1 MSVGSRCC
9 GRVRSVN
16 NVIQRFEKTLCNS
29 HTTTQKRTNNGF
41 HNTKK
46 HPAESRKPFVH
57 LCRAN
62 DHRNL
67 LRPFFVSGMWYSIL
81 EFLNVAGVVTN
92 SFLVAFTSSY
102 GRSWEGD
109 PTTSSRTELVFN
121 STSNATD
128 QVVIITE
135 HLAGPSRLWLII
147 GFEVSL
153 SIRRGQHLHFQ
164 SLHLYPIFT
173 VFSGKV
179 Y

>member
-1 MSVGSRCC
+1 
-9 GRVRSVN
+9 
-16 NVIQRFEKTLCNS
+16 
-29 HTTTQKRTNNGF
+29 
-41 HNTKK
+41 
-46 HPAESRKPFVH
+46 
-57 LCRAN
+57 
-62 DHRNL
+62 
-67 LRPFFVSGMWYSIL
+67 MWYSIL

-109 PTTSSRTELVFN
+109 PTTSSRTELVLN

-128 QVVIITE
+128 QFVIITE

-164 SLHLYPIFT
+164 SLYTYILYLQFLVENSTSVSKEIVNREFKKSIQPERLEQAAYRRKWYFFT
-173 VFSGKV
+173 C
-179 Y
+179 

>member
-1 MSVGSRCC
+1 
-9 GRVRSVN
+9 
-16 NVIQRFEKTLCNS
+16 
-29 HTTTQKRTNNGF
+29 
-41 HNTKK
+41 
-46 HPAESRKPFVH
+46 
-57 LCRAN
+57 
-62 DHRNL
+62 
-67 LRPFFVSGMWYSIL
+67 MWYSIL

-109 PTTSSRTELVFN
+109 PTTSNRTELVFN

-164 SLHLYPIFT
+164 SLHLYPMCT
-173 VFSGKV
+173 VLVENSTSVSKEIVNREFKKSIQPERLRTGGLQEKMV
-179 Y
+179 LLHLLKAAS

>member
-1 MSVGSRCC
+1 
-9 GRVRSVN
+9 
-16 NVIQRFEKTLCNS
+16 
-29 HTTTQKRTNNGF
+29 
-41 HNTKK
+41 
-46 HPAESRKPFVH
+46 
-57 LCRAN
+57 
-62 DHRNL
+62 
-67 LRPFFVSGMWYSIL
+67 MWYSIL

-102 GRSWEGD
+102 GRSWQGD
-109 PTTSSRTELVFN
+109 PTTSNRTELVFN

-173 VFSGKV
+173 VLVENSTSVSKEIVNREFKKSIQPERLRTGGLQEKMV
-179 Y
+179 LLHLLKAAS

>member
-1 MSVGSRCC
+1 MVS
-9 GRVRSVN
+9 
-16 NVIQRFEKTLCNS
+16 
-29 HTTTQKRTNNGF
+29 TTQR
-41 HNTKK
+41 NTLQN
-46 HPAESRKPFVH
+46 PGNSFVH
-57 LCRAN
+57 LCWAN

-67 LRPFFVSGMWYSIL
+67 FRPFFVSGMWYSIL

-109 PTTSSRTELVFN
+109 PTTSNRTELVFN

-128 QVVIITE
+128 QVVIFTE

-164 SLHLYPIFT
+164 SLHLYPIFKST
-173 VFSGKV
+173 SISKEIVNRGFNKADNQSVLEQAAYRRKWCFFAC
-179 Y
+179 

>member
-1 MSVGSRCC
+1 
-9 GRVRSVN
+9 
-16 NVIQRFEKTLCNS
+16 
-29 HTTTQKRTNNGF
+29 
-41 HNTKK
+41 
-46 HPAESRKPFVH
+46 
-57 LCRAN
+57 
-62 DHRNL
+62 
-67 LRPFFVSGMWYSIL
+67 MWYSIL

-102 GRSWEGD
+102 GRSWESD
-109 PTTSSRTELVFN
+109 PTTSNRTELVFN

-153 SIRRGQHLHFQ
+153 SFRRGQHFHFQ

>member
-1 MSVGSRCC
+1 
-9 GRVRSVN
+9 
-16 NVIQRFEKTLCNS
+16 
-29 HTTTQKRTNNGF
+29 
-41 HNTKK
+41 
-46 HPAESRKPFVH
+46 
-57 LCRAN
+57 
-62 DHRNL
+62 
-67 LRPFFVSGMWYSIL
+67 MWYSIL

-164 SLHLYPIFT
+164 SLYTYILYLQFLVENSTSVSKEIVNREFKKSIQPERLRTGGLQEKMVLLHLLKAA
-173 VFSGKV
+173 S
-179 Y
+179 

>member
-1 MSVGSRCC
+1 
-9 GRVRSVN
+9 
-16 NVIQRFEKTLCNS
+16 
-29 HTTTQKRTNNGF
+29 
-41 HNTKK
+41 
-46 HPAESRKPFVH
+46 
-57 LCRAN
+57 
-62 DHRNL
+62 
-67 LRPFFVSGMWYSIL
+67 MWYSIL

-109 PTTSSRTELVFN
+109 PTTSNRTELVFN

-128 QVVIITE
+128 QVVIFTE

-153 SIRRGQHLHFQ
+153 SIRSGQHFHFQ

>member
-1 MSVGSRCC
+1 
-9 GRVRSVN
+9 
-16 NVIQRFEKTLCNS
+16 
-29 HTTTQKRTNNGF
+29 
-41 HNTKK
+41 
-46 HPAESRKPFVH
+46 
-57 LCRAN
+57 
-62 DHRNL
+62 
-67 LRPFFVSGMWYSIL
+67 MWYSIL

-109 PTTSSRTELVFN
+109 ATTSNRTELVFN

-173 VFSGKV
+173 VLVENSTSVSKEIVNREFKKSIQPERLRTGGLQEKMV
-179 Y
+179 LLHLLKAAS

>member
-1 MSVGSRCC
+1 
-9 GRVRSVN
+9 
-16 NVIQRFEKTLCNS
+16 
-29 HTTTQKRTNNGF
+29 
-41 HNTKK
+41 
-46 HPAESRKPFVH
+46 
-57 LCRAN
+57 
-62 DHRNL
+62 
-67 LRPFFVSGMWYSIL
+67 MWYSIL

-102 GRSWEGD
+102 GRSWQGD
-109 PTTSSRTELVFN
+109 PTTSNRTELVFN

-173 VFSGKV
+173 VLVENSTSVSKEIVNREFKKSIQPERLRTGGLQEKMV
-179 Y
+179 LRHLLKAAS

>member
-1 MSVGSRCC
+1 MVS
-9 GRVRSVN
+9 
-16 NVIQRFEKTLCNS
+16 
-29 HTTTQKRTNNGF
+29 TTQR
-41 HNTKK
+41 NTLQN
-46 HPAESRKPFVH
+46 PGNSFVH

-67 LRPFFVSGMWYSIL
+67 FRPFFVSGMWYSIL

-147 GFEVSL
+147 GFELSL
-153 SIRRGQHLHFQ
+153 SIRKGQQLHLQ

-173 VFSGKV
+173 VFSVKV

>member
-1 MSVGSRCC
+1 
-9 GRVRSVN
+9 
-16 NVIQRFEKTLCNS
+16 
-29 HTTTQKRTNNGF
+29 
-41 HNTKK
+41 
-46 HPAESRKPFVH
+46 
-57 LCRAN
+57 
-62 DHRNL
+62 
-67 LRPFFVSGMWYSIL
+67 MWYSIL

-173 VFSGKV
+173 VLVENSTSVSKEIVNREFKKSIQPERLRTGGLQEKMV
-179 Y
+179 LLHLLKAAS